1 MTIPAKAAP
10 TNPVDKINTSAC
22 PKCDTLVPNEE
33 NVSLALKSNPTY
45 SPY

>member
-1 MTIPAKAAP
+1 MTIPAKTAP
-10 TNPVDKINTSAC
+10 TNPVDKINKSAC

-33 NVSLALKSNPTY
+33 NVSFGFENNPTY